1 MFPADECSQAEGNG
15 ALGRFLGWDHLGV
28 PGMGP
33 YMGTGGVL
41 SEPLWP
47 FSIWEVRR
55 GSSCAFQFSK
65 PGIFPWGLIF
75 FFLHPSTGNP
85 DLLHVEGGLFYE
97 GPFFVAFVC
106 QPVPQSSS
114 ILFLSL
120 VILQGGILCLREM
133 LGGVCE
139 KPSLNIG

>member
-1 MFPADECSQAEGNG
+1 
-15 ALGRFLGWDHLGV
+15 
-28 PGMGP
+28 MGP

-75 FFLHPSTGNP
+75 FFYIHQLETPIFCMWKEACFTK
-85 DLLHVEGGLFYE
+85 GLF
-97 GPFFVAFVC
+97 
-106 QPVPQSSS
+106 
-114 ILFLSL
+114 L
-120 VILQGGILCLREM
+120 
-133 LGGVCE
+133 
-139 KPSLNIG
+139 